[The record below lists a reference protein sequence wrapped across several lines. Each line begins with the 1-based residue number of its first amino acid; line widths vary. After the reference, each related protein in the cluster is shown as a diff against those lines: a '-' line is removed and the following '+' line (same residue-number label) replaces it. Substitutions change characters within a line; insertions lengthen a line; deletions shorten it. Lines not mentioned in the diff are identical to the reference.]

1 MQLEDEKFACLLRR
15 ALAAPGGDAWRQ
27 LVAQQQGGTADVA
40 SAMSLIGDVLQAVSA
55 GEKPETFVPAIR
67 ATLVGMQKNVAAEC
81 AKIAD
86 DVDDLSGV
94 GYSISLR
101 FGLR

>member
-27 LVAQQQGGTADVA
+27 LFAQQQGGTADVA
-40 SAMSLIGDVLQAVSA
+40 SAMSLINDVLQKVAE
-55 GEKPETFVPAIR
+55 GDRPEEYEPAIR
-67 ATLVGMQKNVAAEC
+67 ATLVGLQKNVAAEC

>member
-1 MQLEDEKFACLLRR
+1 MKLDEIEFARLLRQ
-15 ALAAPGGDAWRQ
+15 ALAAPGGEAWRA
-27 LVAQQQGGTADVA
+27 LVAQQQSGTADVA
-40 SAMSLIGDVLQAVSA
+40 SAVSLIEDVMIAVVA
-55 GEKPETFVPAIR
+55 GEKPETFIPAIR
-67 ATLVGMQKNVAAEC
+67 ATLVGLQKNVAAEC